1 MKLWNSLEHP
11 HSRGQSKENLR
22 YSACAQDDHGGVGHQ
37 DMSRVELSPR
47 ETEEDDMD
55 DDEMMQNTDE
65 AGGAAGAHLSCSE
78 MFSIRGNCCGAT
90 ATYGDASTSSANFK
104 KI

>member
-1 MKLWNSLEHP
+1 
-11 HSRGQSKENLR
+11 
-22 YSACAQDDHGGVGHQ
+22 
-37 DMSRVELSPR
+37 MSRVELSPR
-47 ETEEDDMD
+47 ETEEDDME

-78 MFSIRGNCCGAT
+78 MFSIRGNCCGGT
-90 ATYGDASTSSANFK
+90 ATYGEASTSSANFK